1 MPNSETFVIA
11 TAPPL
16 PERMRGSAGVSATAR
31 RGDAVSFFFDTRARE
46 RNPSSVDFTPGV
58 PHSMKSCASKCER
71 VASGLPTACTT
82 ASDLSLKYGVS
93 DAGDAGA
100 ADDRWQPRI

>member
-31 RGDAVSFFFDTRARE
+31 SGDAVSFFFDTKARE

-58 PHSMKSCASKCER
+58 PHFLPPAVPGMLERQFGMPANPKSE
-71 VASGLPTACTT
+71 
-82 ASDLSLKYGVS
+82 
-93 DAGDAGA
+93 GDVK
-100 ADDRWQPRI
+100 PCP